1 MPGSPSLAA
10 IDKQA
15 GVGHRGTNNNC
26 SGAGNGSRL
35 DKQETGPPM
44 STLMPVGAGALLRH
58 PSFLLFVISRAFSRF
73 SGQIAAVAVGWQVYE
88 LTGSAF
94 DLGMIGLVQ
103 FLPTALLV
111 FVAGHAADRYE
122 RKRVVQVCL
131 LVEALT
137 ALFLAWGAYT
147 GSLTVVQIFIAM
159 AVLGTAGAFESPAT
173 AALLPLVA
181 PRGSLQRATAVSSG
195 VGQIATI
202 TGPALGGLAYVIAP
216 ALPYGMMVVFC
227 ISGALMTGAIRLTQ
241 PAAMRDSATPNDL
254 FAGVRFVRN
263 NPAIL
268 GTISLDLFAVLLGG
282 ATALLPIYARDILD
296 TGPLGLGILR
306 AAPAV
311 GALLMTAFLAR
322 HTINRRVGMRM
333 FQAVIVFG
341 AATVVFALSHWMWLS
356 VLALAVLGAA
366 DTVSVVI
373 RFSLVQLATPD
384 DMRGRVGAVNF
395 LFINASNQLGQ
406 FESGVTAALF
416 GTMPAAV
423 LGGVGTIAIALLWM
437 KLFPALRKVERLE

>member
-1 MPGSPSLAA
+1 MSPLIPAGSS
-10 IDKQA
+10 
-15 GVGHRGTNNNC
+15 
-26 SGAGNGSRL
+26 
-35 DKQETGPPM
+35 
-44 STLMPVGAGALLRH
+44 ALLKH
-58 PSFLLFVISRAFSRF
+58 PSFLLFVLSRAFSRF
-73 SGQIAAVAVGWQVYE
+73 SGQIAAVAIGWQIYD

-111 FVAGHAADRYE
+111 FVAGHAVDRYE
-122 RKRVVQVCL
+122 RRRVVQICL
-131 LVEALT
+131 SVEAMT
-137 ALFLAWGAYT
+137 ALFLAWGAYA
-147 GSLTVVQIFIAM
+147 GSLTVLQIFVAM
-159 AVLGTAGAFESPAT
+159 AVLGTAGAFESPAIS
-173 AALLPLVA
+173 ALLPLAA
-181 PRGSLQRATAVSSG
+181 PQGSLQRATAVSSG

-202 TGPALGGLAYVIAP
+202 TGPALGGLAYAVTP
-216 ALPYGMMVVFC
+216 ALPYGLMVAFC
-227 ISGALMTGAIRLTQ
+227 LAGTILMGAIRLAR
-241 PAAMRDSATPNDL
+241 PAAVRDAASPADL

-282 ATALLPIYARDILD
+282 ATALLPIYARDILE

-311 GALLMTAFLAR
+311 GALLMTAALAR
-322 HTINRRVGMRM
+322 HAIHRRVGMRM

-341 AATVVFALSHWMWLS
+341 LATVVFAVSRSMALS
-356 VLALAVLGAA
+356 VAALAIMGAA

-384 DMRGRVGAVNF
+384 EMRGRVGAVNF

-416 GTMPAAV
+416 GAMPAAV
-423 LGGVGTIAIALLWM
+423 LGGVGTVAVALLWM
-437 KLFPALRKVERLE
+437 KLFPTLRNVERLE

>member
-1 MPGSPSLAA
+1 MSSLM
-10 IDKQA
+10 QA
-15 GVGHRGTNNNC
+15 G
-26 SGAGNGSRL
+26 SS
-35 DKQETGPPM
+35 
-44 STLMPVGAGALLRH
+44 ALLKN
-58 PSFLLFVISRAFSRF
+58 PSFLFFVVSRSFSRF
-73 SGQIAAVAVGWQVYE
+73 SGQIAAVAVGWQIYD

-103 FLPTALLV
+103 FLPTAVLV
-111 FVAGHAADRYE
+111 FVAGHAADRYA
-122 RKRVVQVCL
+122 RTRVVQVCL

-137 ALFLAWGAYT
+137 ALFLAWGAYG
-147 GSLTVVQIFIAM
+147 GSLTVLQIFIAM
-159 AVLGTAGAFESPAT
+159 AVLGTAGAFESPAI

-181 PRGSLQRATAVSSG
+181 PQGSLQRATAISSG
-195 VGQIATI
+195 VGQLATI
-202 TGPALGGLAYVIAP
+202 TGPALGGLAYAIAP
-216 ALPYGMMVVFC
+216 GLPYAIMVLFC
-227 ISGALMTGAIRLTQ
+227 VSGVLLMCGIRLTQ
-241 PAAMRDSATPNDL
+241 PAVVRDAASPADL

-282 ATALLPIYARDILD
+282 ATALLPIYARDILR
-296 TGPLGLGILR
+296 TGPLGLGLLR

-311 GALLMTAFLAR
+311 GALLMTAVLAR
-322 HTINRRVGMRM
+322 HAIRRRVGLRM

-341 AATVVFALSHWMWLS
+341 VATVVFAVSQVMWLS
-356 VLALAVLGAA
+356 LLALAIMGAA

-384 DMRGRVGAVNF
+384 AMRGRVGAVNF

-416 GTMPAAV
+416 GAMPAAV
-423 LGGVGTIAIALLWM
+423 LGGVGTVAIALLWM
-437 KLFPALRKVERLE
+437 KLFPTLRDVERLE